1 MLFVFKLLVTPLLI
15 GLVSLAGRRWGPVI
29 SGWLV
34 GLPLTSAPVAVFLAL
49 DQGTT
54 FAAKAA
60 QGTLIGLISV
70 AVFCLTYSWLSFRLN
85 WFYSTLGG
93 WTMFFAVTFALEQF
107 SLSLLLSFLAVIVF
121 LSTVLLLLPHSRNL
135 AISTKPPQWE
145 TPLRMLVATAFVII
159 LTGIAGILGPRLSGL
174 LTPFPIFATI
184 LGAFT
189 HRFQGS
195 AAACTLLRG
204 VVTGSFTFAVFF
216 LVIASLLAQW
226 GIVFTFSAAI
236 VAALLIHGTSLFL
249 LSRYIA
255 T

>member
-29 SGWLV
+29 SGWLI

-49 DQGTT
+49 DQGTA

-85 WFYSTLGG
+85 WLYSTLAS
-93 WTMFFAVTFALEQF
+93 WTMFFVVTFALEQS
-107 SLSLLLSFLAVIVF
+107 SLSLLLSFLAVIVS
-121 LSTVLLLLPHSRNL
+121 LSIVLLLLPRSRNL
-135 AISTKPPQWE
+135 AISTQPPQWE
-145 TPLRMLVATAFVII
+145 TLLRMLVATSFVII

-195 AAACTLLRG
+195 AAACKLLRG

-216 LVIASLLAQW
+216 LVIANLLAQW
-226 GIVFTFSAAI
+226 GIVLTFTIAI
-236 VAALLIHGTSLFL
+236 VVALLIHSTSLFL
-249 LSRYIA
+249 LKR
-255 T
+255 

>member
-1 MLFVFKLLVTPLLI
+1 V
-15 GLVSLAGRRWGPVI
+15 

-49 DQGTT
+49 DQGTA

-70 AVFCLTYSWLSFRLN
+70 AVFCLTYSWLSFRLH
-85 WFYSTLGG
+85 WLYSTLAG
-93 WTMFFAVTFALEQF
+93 WAMFFIVTFGLEQ
-107 SLSLLLSFLAVIVF
+107 LSLPLLVSFLAVIVF
-121 LSTVLLLLPHSRNL
+121 LSLVLLLLPHNRSF
-135 AISTKPPQWE
+135 ATSTKPPQWE
-145 TPLRMLVATAFVII
+145 TPLRMLVATSFVII
-159 LTGIAGILGPRLSGL
+159 LTGIASVIGPRLSGL

-195 AAACTLLRG
+195 AAACKLLRG

-216 LVIASLLAQW
+216 LVIASLLEQW
-226 GIVFTFSAAI
+226 GIVLAFSAAI

-249 LSRYIA
+249 LN
-255 T
+255 